1 MLCILLYFRYHGM
14 WFGQKENGN
23 AGFFDGDKVI
33 PVDDDNQGMFL
44 VSCFM
49 SLSLRFSHS
58 EIEDLSLQQ
67 TN

>member
-1 MLCILLYFRYHGM
+1 M
-14 WFGQKENGN
+14 WFGQKENRT

-33 PVDDDNQGMFL
+33 PIDDDNQGMFL

-58 EIEDLSLQQ
+58 EIKDLSLQQ

>member
-1 MLCILLYFRYHGM
+1 MYLLYFRYHGM
-14 WFGQKENGN
+14 WFGQKENGT

-33 PVDDDNQGMFL
+33 PIDDDNQGMFL

-58 EIEDLSLQQ
+58 EIKDLSLQQ

>member
-1 MLCILLYFRYHGM
+1 M

-33 PVDDDNQGMFL
+33 LIDDDNQGMFL